1 MWYYINT
8 VRLCVFLLII
18 LCGLQHTTIGQDLQY
33 ECISCSDV
41 FDKCELDCSWSL
53 PYTNLTAITDCQD
66 GCLIA
71 KHRCVD
77 TPQAQACAS
86 CSLGCAEPYDTAM
99 RRCLSMVSRISVATY
114 GNQQL
119 AECEE
124 QVALTMDECMKTCG
138 MT

>member
-1 MWYYINT
+1 MMYFIKNNCLRILF
-8 VRLCVFLLII
+8 VII
-18 LCGLQHTTIGQDLQY
+18 LCSLQSIVGQDLQY
-33 ECISCSDV
+33 ECISCADV

-53 PYTNLTAITDCQD
+53 PYTNLTTISDCQND
-66 GCLIA
+66 CLMT

-86 CSLGCAEPYDTAM
+86 CSLECAEPYDTAM
-99 RRCLSMVSRISVATY
+99 RRCLSMVSRVTTATY

-124 QVALTMDECMKTCG
+124 QAALTMDDCMKTCG
-138 MT
+138 TT